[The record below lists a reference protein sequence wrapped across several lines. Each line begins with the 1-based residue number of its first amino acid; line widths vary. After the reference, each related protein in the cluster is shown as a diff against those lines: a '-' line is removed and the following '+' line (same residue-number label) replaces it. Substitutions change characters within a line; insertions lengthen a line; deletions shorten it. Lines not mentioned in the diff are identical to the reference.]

1 MKQFLAVF
9 MLTLFVATGCQQNQ
23 KETTMSDN
31 PLLAK
36 WDTPFGV
43 PPFDKITNEDYMPA
57 FETSMAEHKA
67 EIDAIINNSLFA
79 AINNIS

>member
-1 MKQFLAVF
+1 MNRLILLMLVLVVF
-9 MLTLFVATGCQQNQ
+9 IGCQQNQ

-43 PPFDKITNEDYMPA
+43 PPFDNIKNEDYKPA
-57 FETSMAEHKA
+57 FETAMAEHKA
-67 EIDAIINNSLFA
+67 EIDVIIKKFGRCNLC
-79 AINNIS
+79 